1 MENARWLSSQV
12 KTGAVENVEENNKLK
27 ELQAHPI
34 LFSVLNLHLLLYKL
48 FNLTEIH
55 CGSLTLLIQLPKVWL
70 SSEYCPG
77 PVCNMH
83 KPSELILS
91 TCYNNQ

>member
-55 CGSLTLLIQLPKVWL
+55 RGLADIT
-70 SSEYCPG
+70 Y
-77 PVCNMH
+77 
-83 KPSELILS
+83 S
-91 TCYNNQ
+91 TP